1 VVQFELLLALLL
13 LGVALASIARRLRTP
28 YPVLLALIG
37 AALAFVPNLPELNLE
52 PELVLALFVSP
63 VLLDAAYDASLRFCE
78 TIGDRSPDLH

>member
-63 VLLDAAYDASLRFCE
+63 VLLMQLMTLRSGICE
-78 TIGDRSPDLH
+78 TIGGRSPDLH